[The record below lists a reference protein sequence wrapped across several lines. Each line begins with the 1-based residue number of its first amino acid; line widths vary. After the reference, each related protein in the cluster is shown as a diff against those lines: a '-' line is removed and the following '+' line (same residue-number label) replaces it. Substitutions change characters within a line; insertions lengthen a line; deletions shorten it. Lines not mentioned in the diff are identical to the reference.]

1 MQIRHVLQRHFS
13 SHKRYL
19 HESSKQHKFLMSLLQ
34 TPESDGAAL
43 LQQLRASAPQSGAI
57 FGILKQMKESFETNL
72 AESQKDEETAKQEY
86 AEMKTAK
93 EEEISAGEEL
103 IDSKTVELGDT
114 DKKNAMAKED
124 LHDTEATL
132 AADTEFLAQ
141 LKTKC
146 EKAAEEYAARS
157 KVRNEEIKAVSETIG
172 ILTDDDAKDL
182 LLKFVQVSSTQSLTR
197 VHKRERAEKLL
208 QE

>member
-1 MQIRHVLQRHFS
+1 
-13 SHKRYL
+13 
-19 HESSKQHKFLMSLLQ
+19 
-34 TPESDGAAL
+34 
-43 LQQLRASAPQSGAI
+43 
-57 FGILKQMKESFETNL
+57 MKESFETNL
-72 AESQKDEETAKQEY
+72 AESQKDEETAKAEY
-86 AEMKTAK
+86 AQMKTAK

-103 IDSKTVELGDT
+103 IDSKKVELGDT

-132 AADTEFLAQ
+132 AADTDFLAN

-146 EKAAEEYAARS
+146 ENAAKEYDARS

-182 LLKFVQVSSTQSLTR
+182 LLKFIQESSTQKR
-197 VHKRERAEKLL
+197 VRSTAADRAAKLMQEAAKKLNRPHLSQLAMSMHAEGLAEVGEKIGKMIG
-208 QE
+208 

>member
-19 HESSKQHKFLMSLLQ
+19 HESSKQHKMLMSLLQ

-86 AEMKTAK
+86 ADMKSAK
-93 EEEISAGEEL
+93 TEEISAGEEL
-103 IDSKTVELGDT
+103 IDSKKVELGET

-132 AADTEFLAQ
+132 AVTL
-141 LKTKC
+141 
-146 EKAAEEYAARS
+146 
-157 KVRNEEIKAVSETIG
+157 
-172 ILTDDDAKDL
+172 
-182 LLKFVQVSSTQSLTR
+182 SSP
-197 VHKRERAEKLL
+197 
-208 QE
+208 